1 MKQLTVKIVTFLAGL
16 YFLLE
21 FLLPKKIGA
30 FEFGFYHEQVLDGAR
45 TVGAMAIGLGVINIL
60 FVHGSRLIK
69 RSKGGLESFAVIF
82 GFLLMGMLQGGEFIR
97 SESAVSTWQGF
108 MAAKDYLEKNGE
120 QIIQRRDAAVVERV
134 SRFYREQRVNLA
146 VNSAT
151 PSAASLVSASALN
164 QAVAREL
171 ELLRE
176 LETTLDA
183 TRLKAAV
190 DGAAVAGKLAQEY
203 YPQAAKEGLI
213 PQLSNFLF
221 YGFFVPLGASM
232 FALLGFYIV
241 SAAYNSFRAR
251 SMEAAVMLIA
261 AVIVI
266 LGQIPHGKLYIYEHL
281 PLVRLWLMENLNTP
295 ANRAIYFGSAIAGLA
310 MAVRLWLS
318 LDKNQMGGER

>member
-1 MKQLTVKIVTFLAGL
+1 MKQLAIKIVTFVAGL

-82 GFLLMGMLQGGEFIR
+82 GFLLMGTLQGGEFIR
-97 SESAVSTWQGF
+97 SESAVTSWQGF
-108 MAAKDYLEKNGE
+108 VAAKDYLEKNGE
-120 QIIQRRDAAVVERV
+120 QIVQRRDATIVERAAK
-134 SRFYREQRVNLA
+134 FYREQRVDLA
-146 VNSAT
+146 GD
-151 PSAASLVSASALN
+151 SAAASALN
-164 QAVAREL
+164 QAVTREL
-171 ELLRE
+171 DLLRE
-176 LETTLDA
+176 LEATPDA
-183 TRLKAAV
+183 AKLKAAV
-190 DGAAVAGKLAQEY
+190 DGATVAGRLAQEF

-266 LGQIPHGKLYIYEHL
+266 LGQIPQGKLYIYEHL